1 MTDAMTDQK
10 ASKSQQTQARVIEA
24 AREVFARD
32 GYADA
37 ALSEII
43 QKAGVTT
50 GAVYYHFTDKKGL
63 FQAVAESLEQEILD
77 EVSRRVSSKG
87 DAWDLFETAVLETLN
102 ICARPDIMRIVFRE
116 APAVIGPREW
126 REIEVRYSF
135 GLMQAT
141 VRDLAKANLI
151 DTDAPDVTSQILLG
165 ALIEAAHTVAES
177 ANQAKS
183 LSAAKST
190 LRIMLRGLKTD
201 PAIRPQ
207 KGK

>member
-1 MTDAMTDQK
+1 MTDHK
-10 ASKSQQTQARVIEA
+10 SSKSQQTQARMIEA
-24 AREVFARD
+24 ARDVFARE

-63 FQAVAESLEQEILD
+63 FQAAAESLEQEILD
-77 EVSRRVSSKG
+77 EVSRRVSGTG
-87 DAWDLFETAVLETLN
+87 DAWDLFETAVLETLD

-116 APAVIGPREW
+116 APAVIGLREW
-126 REIEVRYSF
+126 REIEVRYAF

-141 VRDLAKANLI
+141 VRDLAEAKLI
-151 DTDAPDVTSQILLG
+151 ITDAPDITSQILLG
-165 ALIEAAHTVAES
+165 AVIEAAHTVADS
-177 ANQAKS
+177 AQHAKS
-183 LSAAKST
+183 LNAAKST
-190 LRIMLRGLKTD
+190 LRTMLRGLKRVPDNRTH
-201 PAIRPQ
+201 